1 VITRRNIG
9 STPTVDGANLSGIA
23 VVYGQ
28 PSSTIHEGG
37 RAFVERIAPN
47 AFGALDG
54 ADVKLYYNHDAS
66 ALLARTTSKTL
77 TLDSRGDGLHYAAS
91 LPDTTL
97 GRDVRELMKRG
108 DLSGSMSFGF
118 FVTRDA
124 WNAKRTERT
133 VEQAKLVEI
142 SLVQDPAYPQ
152 TSSSLRHGGA
162 AFFDAVAARLAL
174 HNHRMTRNG

>member
-1 VITRRNIG
+1 VITRRDI
-9 STPTVDGANLSGIA
+9 SSAPSVDGSNLSGVA

-28 PSSTIHEGG
+28 PSSTINEGG
-37 RAFVERIAPN
+37 RAFTERIAPG

-54 ADVKLYYNHDAS
+54 VDVKLYYNHDS
-66 ALLARTTSKTL
+66 HALLARTTSGTL
-77 TLDSRGDGLHYAAS
+77 SLDSRADGLHYTAS

-108 DLSGSMSFGF
+108 DLTGSMSFGF
-118 FVTRDA
+118 YVTRDA

-133 VEQAKLVEI
+133 VEQARLVEI

-162 AFFDAVAARLAL
+162 AFHHAVAARLAL
-174 HNHRMTRNG
+174 HINRMTRNG